1 MDSQEKQTRR
11 RMTRRTKKSLALLCA
26 AAVIII
32 AAACYTIFIKPAQNV
47 EHWEYSEQT
56 VQHGTLK
63 SGVTESGTVEFGI
76 TSQIYDLDVSTDSDD
91 EDDDDDEEDD
101 EKYLKV
107 EEVYVAVGQ
116 RVQEGDQVYRFTQDS
131 IDSVRKALTYEKTE
145 AQIALATAQTEYEIG
160 VLEAELSR
168 NETRL
173 DTSLAQTAYD
183 TAIARL
189 SNDMAAK
196 NLEIQQLLKDI
207 YKLQC
212 DLTDEEYLDEKSDIL
227 EAYEKAIEGVE
238 DSSEDYVTNK
248 VDAAQTFQSAKTS
261 YEQFFTQFD
270 DSNQQIAD
278 KIDEVHQIEEE
289 IVYNQNLLEKELL
302 AAEQSL
308 KTSTVS
314 GEIADVKYQS
324 SLTGY
329 ENALSKAQRELEE
342 ATEKLNAF
350 DEFVGDGIV
359 SSEGSGIVT
368 EIGYAS
374 GDYLTNT
381 ATLIAFAKAEEMT
394 VSVDVSQEDVVM
406 MKVGDTVEL
415 SFSACTRTRKE
426 FFAKMNYVRRSKMI
440 TVEHLTKRYGD
451 FTAVSEL
458 SFEIEEGH
466 VYGFLGPNGAGKST
480 TMNIMT
486 GCLSATEGHVR
497 IDGHDIFEEPYKAKR
512 LLGYLPEQPPLY
524 MNETP
529 LEYLRF
535 VGEAKGIR
543 GRELARQIG
552 TVIEQTRLGDVQN
565 RLIAKLSKGYR
576 QRVGIAQALLGNP
589 KVVILD
595 EPTVGLDPIQIIE
608 IRDLIRQLGREHTVI
623 LSSHILSEVQTIC
636 EKVLIIAKGKL
647 VAFDEPKNLEKLL
660 MASNT
665 VSFVTEAG
673 TGEVDEILKEIEG
686 VSHWEIKM
694 LEDKRLGVEVQIDSK
709 EAYDICRSIFLAFAE
724 KKKVLLELAAK
735 KANLEDVFIEL
746 TEGDSPEIKT
756 EEKAAGQDKTQESEE
771 KEREVADE

>member
-11 RMTRRTKKSLALLCA
+11 RMTHRTKKSLALLCA

-91 EDDDDDEEDD
+91 EDDDDEEDD

-238 DSSEDYVTNK
+238 DASEDYVTNK

-415 SFSACTRTRKE
+415 SFSAYE
-426 FFAKMNYVRRSKMI
+426 GEIYNGVIQSI
-440 TVEHLTKRYGD
+440 TT
-451 FTAVSEL
+451 TATSR
-458 SFEIEEGH
+458 
-466 VYGFLGPNGAGKST
+466 N
-480 TMNIMT
+480 
-486 GCLSATEGHVR
+486 SATISYPVVVSIQG
-497 IDGHDIFEEPYKAKR
+497 DTSK
-512 LLGYLPEQPPLY
+512 LY
-524 MNETP
+524 SGMT
-529 LEYLRF
+529 
-535 VGEAKGIR
+535 A
-543 GRELARQIG
+543 
-552 TVIEQTRLGDVQN
+552 DV
-565 RLIAKLSKGYR
+565 
-576 QRVGIAQALLGNP
+576 
-589 KVVILD
+589 
-595 EPTVGLDPIQIIE
+595 T
-608 IRDLIRQLGREHTVI
+608 
-623 LSSHILSEVQTIC
+623 
-636 EKVLIIAKGKL
+636 
-647 VAFDEPKNLEKLL
+647 
-660 MASNT
+660 
-665 VSFVTEAG
+665 FVTEEAENVSYVLRKAVVEENGRSQLYTKSGEEYVLTPVTTGFSNGAYIEVKDGINAG
-673 TGEVDEILKEIEG
+673 DRYYIRTLVREG
-686 VSHWEIKM
+686 
-694 LEDKRLGVEVQIDSK
+694 G
-709 EAYDICRSIFLAFAE
+709 
-724 KKKVLLELAAK
+724 
-735 KANLEDVFIEL
+735 
-746 TEGDSPEIKT
+746 
-756 EEKAAGQDKTQESEE
+756 
-771 KEREVADE
+771 ADEK